1 MICKLILKINMAIIQ
16 LVIILTSVVTSLV
29 GYQYLPELI
38 PTHWNYLGQVDG
50 YGSKLGTMIAFPALI
65 LLFFLLLRIVPSL
78 DPLKKN
84 IVKFQKDYNNMISV
98 FMLFFLLLQ
107 YQVILWSLG
116 IQISPN
122 YMFPITLGLL
132 FFTIGNMLGKAKR
145 NWTFGIKTPWTL
157 SSENVWRKTHDLGK
171 FLFKLSL
178 PIFIVSL
185 LIPNIT
191 FLIVIGYIL
200 AITFYL
206 ILYSFLEFK
215 KEQGKN

>member
-1 MICKLILKINMAIIQ
+1 MIITQLII
-16 LVIILTSVVTSLV
+16 VLTSIVTSVV
-29 GYQYLPELI
+29 GYQYLPDLI

-50 YGSKLGTMIAFPALI
+50 YGSKLTTMIAFPALI
-65 LLFFLLLRIVPSL
+65 LLFFVLLRAIPSL

-84 IVKFQKDYNNMISV
+84 IFKFQKDYNNIITV
-98 FMLFFLLLQ
+98 FMLFLLLIQ
-107 YQVILWSLG
+107 YQVILWGLG
-116 IQISPN
+116 VQISFN
-122 YMFPITLGLL
+122 YTFPITLGLL

-206 ILYSFLEFK
+206 ILYSFLEFR
-215 KEQGKN
+215 KEQAKKIR